1 MNASINQA
9 AVNLAQ
15 LVIQS
20 EYAVRITA
28 LTPWATVPV
37 GYRGAATI
45 EQHGFFYSFW
55 FDFSGAHVL
64 VRVEG
69 LGIFQAEWADEEP
82 PVVAIVSQELPTPH
96 LLAQAA

>member
-1 MNASINQA
+1 MNAIINQA

-20 EYAVRITA
+20 EYAVRITT
-28 LTPWATVPV
+28 LTPWACVPV

-45 EQHGFFYSFW
+45 ENHGFYYSFW
-55 FDFSGAHVL
+55 FDFTGHQVL

-69 LGIFQAEWADEEP
+69 LGIFLAEWADEEP
-82 PVVAIVSQELPTPH
+82 PVVAVVAQELSTPQF
-96 LLAQAA
+96 LAQAA